1 MNVDDY
7 ASVLKRQL
15 PRYKKI
21 KLPTVDEETAKKV
34 LAKLIAQGMNVTLED
49 GFFVL
54 KDNENVQTTQN
65 IAQKTE
71 TNMNQK
77 TTTQTQQT
85 GETKNVEREGNT
97 ITKNETKEVTQ
108 ESHEQ
113 KELQKTTTQTQQTGE
128 TKNVEREGNIVVLGN
143 TVRVCVRLK
152 QGLVDALHIIYNEPS
167 TSDAIRKA
175 IIDLIQS
182 RGYKIVYKE
191 EDDVIDVDDIL
202 GEMRNE

>member
-54 KDNENVQTTQN
+54 KENENVQTTQN

-71 TNMNQK
+71 TNTNQK
-77 TTTQTQQT
+77 T
-85 GETKNVEREGNT
+85 T

-113 KELQKTTTQTQQTGE
+113 KELQKTTTQTQQTSE
-128 TKNVEREGNIVVLGN
+128 TKSETHESNTVVLGN
-143 TVRVCVRLK
+143 TIRVCVRLK
-152 QGLVDALHIIYNEPS
+152 QGLVDALHTIYNEPS

-175 IIDLIQS
+175 VLEVIQS

-191 EDDVIDVDDIL
+191 EDDVIHVDDIL

>member
-85 GETKNVEREGNT
+85 GETKNVEREGN
-97 ITKNETKEVTQ
+97 
-108 ESHEQ
+108 
-113 KELQKTTTQTQQTGE
+113 
-128 TKNVEREGNIVVLGN
+128 IVVLGN